1 MKYAARLLI
10 PVLIS
15 LGLHSGIVG
24 TPVVPVEAPMVSAA
38 TSNAADN
45 AFVAGTPV
53 PAPVANSVN
62 GGTDQQQE
70 LLAWALEQYET
81 AGLELPVLQI
91 HLHSDPAACK
101 GNQGLFSSGST
112 PWKITLCTEERMV
125 FLHEI
130 GHAWSEFNL
139 TEAERAD
146 YVEQRDMESWNHPE
160 TPWRARGSEDAA
172 NALAWGLVDGPISE
186 MIPGGPLAQKNEA
199 FRLLTGGNS
208 PRIVNK

>member
-1 MKYAARLLI
+1 MKYAARLLL

-15 LGLHSGIVG
+15 LGLQSGVVSQVVQTETAPSSYVAVDRPVLVIVE
-24 TPVVPVEAPMVSAA
+24 PIPLE
-38 TSNAADN
+38 
-45 AFVAGTPV
+45 
-53 PAPVANSVN
+53 NSTT

-125 FLHEI
+125 YLHEI
-130 GHAWSEFNL
+130 GHSWSELNL
-139 TEAERAD
+139 TEAERAE
-146 YVEQRDMESWNHPE
+146 YVEQRGMESWNDPE

-172 NALAWGLVDGPISE
+172 NTLAWGLVDDPISE
-186 MIPGGPLAQKNEA
+186 MIPGGPLAQKNDA
-199 FRLLTGGNS
+199 FRLLTGSDS
-208 PRIVNK
+208 PRIVTG